1 MTHFVTNYNNN
12 HVTTSY
18 NIVNWIYLTN
28 SVQCFLTTATCF
40 LEEIMCWKRS
50 VDVSQDH
57 LLVRRVLHSANTSLT
72 TFHWRSSK
80 LTTFKLNCIK
90 QSTYL
95 PLGTHVFLWA
105 RCPSCHPNEST
116 EENKEMIQPV
126 STYALCPNWRDA
138 KIEIHLNITQ
148 LNVNMCHFN
157 YRH

>member
-28 SVQCFLTTATCF
+28 SVQCFLATATCF

-80 LTTFKLNCIK
+80 LTTFKLHCIK

-95 PLGTHVFLWA
+95 PLGTHVFCGLDVLPVTQTKALKKTKQWSNQS
-105 RCPSCHPNEST
+105 PHMHSVPT
-116 EENKEMIQPV
+116 EEMPKLNNNNNDRLTAFDPGQPG
-126 STYALCPNWRDA
+126 
-138 KIEIHLNITQ
+138 
-148 LNVNMCHFN
+148 
-157 YRH
+157 